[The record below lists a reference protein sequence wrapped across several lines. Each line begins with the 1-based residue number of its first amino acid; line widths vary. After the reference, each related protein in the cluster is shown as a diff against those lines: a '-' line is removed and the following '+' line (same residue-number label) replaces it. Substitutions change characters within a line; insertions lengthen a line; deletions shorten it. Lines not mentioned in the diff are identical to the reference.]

1 MRKPLIIPLL
11 FVITSIIIIFR
22 SESLREQA
30 AEIKLHKLKEELS
43 EIKEKASEEPLKTPV
58 VSEVVKTPQR
68 PKKDTGEAKKT
79 PERRPLRFR
88 KFRVVVEIYSEEP
101 RDDNYVREETKKLVK
116 LAKSVSDVK
125 DIKIIELQGVSVTK
139 GKAFNISLE

>member
-11 FVITSIIIIFR
+11 FVITAIIIVFR

-30 AEIKLHKLKEELS
+30 AEIKLQELKKELS
-43 EIKEKASEEPLKTPV
+43 EIKKKAPEEPLKIPV
-58 VSEVVKTPQR
+58 VSEVVETPQR
-68 PKKDTGEAKKT
+68 PREATEEAKKT

-139 GKAFNISLE
+139 SKAFDISLE